1 VKESVAMSKKVA
13 SAEIVRFSVS
23 LESDLLNKFDRY
35 CREGK
40 FATRS
45 EAMRRMIRDTLTR
58 ESWDADSS
66 DMVGTLTLLFDHH
79 RSQIRDQLVDIQHD
93 HTDRVVSTLHVHL
106 SHDICLEVIVLR
118 GPANQL
124 QALASQLR
132 GIKGVLKG
140 ELVIA
145 SAKP

>member
-1 VKESVAMSKKVA
+1 MSKKVA